1 MSHRLKYG
9 EEKKTG
15 NGDVTQLV
23 AIDNGVQRSN
33 AVTSF
38 RDGSCN
44 TTVNLHSRSRCYD
57 ICVNACRR
65 RRRVAGV
72 CRIARAVIAS
82 GERERVWW
90 CKEKNGGGGMGGVL
104 VELEWSIRGVCVCIG
119 MMQPCDEL
127 PGVRCPLLTHTQ
139 EVAHKHRICGTGG
152 PRDQGLGANL
162 LCFTSLPQYPE

>member
-9 EEKKTG
+9 GGGETG

-65 RRRVAGV
+65 RRLVAGV

-82 GERERVWW
+82 GEREREREFGDARKRMEVW
-90 CKEKNGGGGMGGVL
+90 GVSR
-104 VELEWSIRGVCVCIG
+104 VRMVHPRGVCVHW
-119 MMQPCDEL
+119 DHATLWRATRRTL
-127 PGVRCPLLTHTQ
+127 PPAHTHPGSCT
-139 EVAHKHRICGTGG
+139 
-152 PRDQGLGANL
+152 
-162 LCFTSLPQYPE
+162 

>member
-15 NGDVTQLV
+15 NRDVTQLV
-23 AIDNGVQRSN
+23 AIDNGVQRSD
-33 AVTSF
+33 AVTSL

-90 CKEKNGGGGMGGVL
+90 CKEKNGGVCRGRGVSR
-104 VELEWSIRGVCVCIG
+104 VRMVHPRGVCVHW
-119 MMQPCDEL
+119 DDATLWWATRRTL
-127 PGVRCPLLTHTQ
+127 PPAHTHPGSCT
-139 EVAHKHRICGTGG
+139 
-152 PRDQGLGANL
+152 
-162 LCFTSLPQYPE
+162 